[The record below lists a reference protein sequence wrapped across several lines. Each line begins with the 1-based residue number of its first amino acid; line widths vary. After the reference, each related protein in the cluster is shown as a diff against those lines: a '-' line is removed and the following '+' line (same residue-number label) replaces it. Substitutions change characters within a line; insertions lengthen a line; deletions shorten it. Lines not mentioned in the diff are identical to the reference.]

1 MKDLSTLT
9 RAVGPIAASVFAGIL
24 LGLPTSTN
32 ESSVPSAPASPPE
45 IVRAAD
51 VPVAPVAVQARR
63 VQGRA
68 PASADARPIGA
79 GAGSDQGSRSRAAER
94 PAVGGMVIGMD
105 PETGKLGMPT
115 REQLKELSDLEQ
127 QRLNHSSAGLVEVH
141 HPDGSV
147 SVDLQGR
154 FQEFATVRIGP
165 DGELIFQCVDGAEN
179 AERALKGPILGPTEV
194 APVKNTSQ
202 PARAESEER

>member
-1 MKDLSTLT
+1 MKGLSTLT

-32 ESSVPSAPASPPE
+32 ESSVPRAPASPPE
-45 IVRAAD
+45 IVRTAD
-51 VPVAPVAVQARR
+51 VPLVPVAVQARR
-63 VQGRA
+63 VRGRA

-94 PAVGGMVIGMD
+94 PAVGGMVIGID

-179 AERALKGPILGPTEV
+179 AERALKGPILGPTEA
-194 APVKNTSQ
+194 APVKSTSA
-202 PARAESEER
+202 PARAESEDR